1 MAIGQQLSRGSD
13 DGVCLGQSST
23 DKIGFYG
30 LATPIVQP
38 SGSSQAAAT
47 NTTTTTSTTTALTTD
62 LDALR
67 VLVNKMRSDLVAL
80 GLIKGSS

>member
-1 MAIGQQLSRGSD
+1 MAVRQLSDGND
-13 DGVCLGQSST
+13 DGTVLGQSAS

-38 SGSSQAAAT
+38 SGASQAAVT

-62 LDALR
+62 LDAVR
-67 VLVNKMRSDLVAL
+67 VLVNKIRSDLVAL
-80 GLIKGSS
+80 GLIAGA

>member
-13 DGVCLGQSST
+13 DGACLGQSST

-38 SGSSQAAAT
+38 SVITAAT

-62 LDALR
+62 LDNVRDKLNEVITAL
-67 VLVNKMRSDLVAL
+67 KAL
-80 GLIKGSS
+80 GLVASA

>member
-13 DGVCLGQSST
+13 DGVCMGQSTT
-23 DKIGFYG
+23 DKIGFFG

-38 SGSSQAAAT
+38 SGAAQAATT

-62 LDALR
+62 LDAVR
-67 VLVNKMRSDLVAL
+67 AQVNAIRSALVAL
-80 GLIKGSS
+80 GLIAGA